1 MTSQLEVRSLRQE
14 EKLLSASSE
23 AEGGAWAVVLTP
35 AARLDCPGVGFWNAV
50 QPLCSLGWGG
60 KGIYFLLYY

>member
-23 AEGGAWAVVLTP
+23 AEGGACAVVLTLPP
-35 AARLDCPGVGFWNAV
+35 AARFDCPGVAV
-50 QPLCSLGWGG
+50 QPLCFLGWGV

>member
-23 AEGGAWAVVLTP
+23 AEGGAWAVVLTLPP
-35 AARLDCPGVGFWNAV
+35 AARLDCPGVAV
-50 QPLCSLGWGG
+50 QPLCFLGWGG